1 MPTAID
7 VIFTPELLPFLPPA
21 GKTVVVADILRATTS
36 ITFAIANGALGIT
49 PVLTPDEAFKL
60 AATQPNSLIGGERHG
75 KKINGFDLGNSPRE
89 YTQMVVSGKRIV
101 LTTTNGTRTLRACR
115 SAERVLVGCFLNLHA
130 VINFLTRIDGEV
142 VFVCAGRE
150 GGFCM
155 EDTVFAGA
163 CVEALKDADLTDA
176 AEAARILYREH
187 RHNLLGML
195 GNCYH
200 GRYLAGIG
208 LVADIEFCAQI
219 NLVDIV
225 PIQID
230 GQIS

>member
-1 MPTAID
+1 
-7 VIFTPELLPFLPPA
+7 
-21 GKTVVVADILRATTS
+21 
-36 ITFAIANGALGIT
+36 
-49 PVLTPDEAFKL
+49 
-60 AATQPNSLIGGERHG
+60 
-75 KKINGFDLGNSPRE
+75 
-89 YTQMVVSGKRIV
+89 
-101 LTTTNGTRTLRACR
+101 
-115 SAERVLVGCFLNLHA
+115 
-130 VINFLTRIDGEV
+130 
-142 VFVCAGRE
+142 
-150 GGFCM
+150 M

-208 LVADIEFCAQI
+208 LAADIEFCAQI